1 MPNVHSLDLAE
12 FEKRVPLLRSR
23 MTAALDKEMAD
34 GDLPEG
40 PGCDVFSGMPTVDSK
55 TVCKM
60 SPTVKEVLDCSMKPK
75 WVQKG
80 GYGSVQK
87 AVEDVIQNIRHEI
100 IAGPKKK
107 TSTISL
113 AA

>member
-1 MPNVHSLDLAE
+1 MPSIHELGLTE
-12 FEKRVPLLRSR
+12 FEKRVPLLKSR
-23 MTAALDKEMAD
+23 MIAALDKEMSD

-40 PGCDVFSGMPTVDSK
+40 PGCDVFSGLPTVDSK

-60 SPTVKEVLDCSMKPK
+60 SPTVKDVLGCSLKPR
-75 WVQKG
+75 WVKKG

-87 AVEDVIQNIRHEI
+87 AVEDVIQNIRNEI
-100 IAGPKKK
+100 IEGPKKK
-107 TSTISL
+107 SSTISL